1 MAVTLVNSF
10 KHDGLYFHTP
20 TFNNKGQKN
29 VDLSFDKTS
38 TSYSNRI
45 SFQIGTETK
54 PIISKWGLS
63 IPREGEDGKRRSWEL
78 NLDDE
83 ETLKV
88 LESLDQL
95 ILETAESNS
104 REWFKKTLNKDQIEA
119 RYKRIVKDPKNEGDK
134 KTCFVK
140 LNCPPSDRPTPIMK
154 IVGEK
159 KLAKGCIED
168 LTANAEIITIVRIP
182 SVWFMSDSFGATISV
197 EKLIVKSVPKK
208 SFDEFFSLSEKYEIV
223 DDTDKETGKELK
235 DGSVVLNNVEDN
247 ENDNEN
253 DTMEDISGEE

>member
-1 MAVTLVNSF
+1 MPVALVNSF
-10 KHDGLYFHTP
+10 KHDGLHFHAP

-29 VDLSFDKTS
+29 VDLSFDKSS

-45 SFQIGTETK
+45 TFQIGKETK
-54 PIISKWGLS
+54 PFVSKWALS
-63 IPREGEDGKRRSWEL
+63 VPREGEDGKRRSWEM

-83 ETLKV
+83 EAVKV
-88 LESLDQL
+88 LEDLDNL
-95 ILETAESNS
+95 IIENAILNS

-119 RYKRIVKDPKNEGDK
+119 RYKRLVKDPKNEGDK

-159 KLAKGCIED
+159 KLSKGCIED
-168 LTANAEIITIVRIP
+168 LTANAEVIAIVRIP
-182 SVWFMSDSFGATISV
+182 SIWFMSDSFGATISV

-235 DGSVVLNNVEDN
+235 DGSSVLNDE
-247 ENDNEN
+247 EGNEN